1 MGGWNVTVAIFD
13 DANGRLTHAEF
24 AVATFDPAEAVKI
37 ALDASGGEAA
47 VITGE
52 MDRPSIE
59 ALGLSP
65 GGVAKIIDGAYDPR
79 VWTVTLH

>member
-37 ALDASGGEAA
+37 ALAASGGEAA

-52 MDRPSIE
+52 M
-59 ALGLSP
+59 
-65 GGVAKIIDGAYDPR
+65 
-79 VWTVTLH
+79 